1 MSSRR
6 TIVNKKSSS
15 TRKKQDTEESEID
28 VEMSTDSNLN
38 LISSTSV
45 DSNFKEEFTNKN
57 EESDKRHAVNR
68 LQ

>member
-45 DSNFKEEFTNKN
+45 DSNFKEEFIDKN
-57 EESDKRHAVNR
+57 EESENE
-68 LQ
+68 